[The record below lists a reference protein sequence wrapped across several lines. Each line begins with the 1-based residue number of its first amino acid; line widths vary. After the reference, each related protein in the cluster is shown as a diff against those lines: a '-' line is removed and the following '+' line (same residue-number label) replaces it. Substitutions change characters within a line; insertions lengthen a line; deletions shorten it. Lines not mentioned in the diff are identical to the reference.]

1 MCDLRTLRPVER
13 LVHLLSLTH
22 SIYDRFTVSDIKLD
36 LDDFRSRSRHLSAP
50 THRPGPSGSL
60 KLRIFI
66 ITLSRSP
73 KSWFSV
79 KIGLKRDGG
88 CYKSISTVKFWEPFP
103 DWSDT
108 KGVCP
113 YTHWGVRNRFVRTG
127 LWVTLNKCTT
137 FVRDFENPGS
147 RTKKTEKKTQILGF
161 HDIHWVSISVSKVNN
176 FPSFFFYIETH
187 EGSPHEKSIRD
198 WFRSL

>member
-73 KSWFSV
+73 KS
-79 KIGLKRDGG
+79 
-88 CYKSISTVKFWEPFP
+88 
-103 DWSDT
+103 
-108 KGVCP
+108 
-113 YTHWGVRNRFVRTG
+113 
-127 LWVTLNKCTT
+127 
-137 FVRDFENPGS
+137 
-147 RTKKTEKKTQILGF
+147 
-161 HDIHWVSISVSKVNN
+161 
-176 FPSFFFYIETH
+176 
-187 EGSPHEKSIRD
+187 
-198 WFRSL
+198 